1 MNRVAVIGCSGSGKS
16 TLSRE
21 LGARL
26 NIPVIHLDCVF
37 WQPGWIEPPR
47 EEFAANVRKV
57 VAGEHWILDGNYGN
71 TQHIVL
77 PAADTIVWLDLPRRV
92 CMWRVIKRLIMYF
105 GRNRPDLAEGCPE
118 KVDFEFLE
126 YVWNFPTDSR
136 PRMMSRLARRRA
148 DQTLIILRDAADVS
162 RFRREMGIC

>member
-1 MNRVAVIGCSGSGKS
+1 
-16 TLSRE
+16 
-21 LGARL
+21 
-26 NIPVIHLDCVF
+26 VF

-77 PAADTIVWLDLPRRV
+77 PAADSIVWLDLPRRV

-105 GRNRPDLAEGCPE
+105 GGNRPDLAEGCPE

-136 PRMMSRLARRRA
+136 PRMMSRLAQRRA

-162 RFRREMGIC
+162 RFRREMRIC